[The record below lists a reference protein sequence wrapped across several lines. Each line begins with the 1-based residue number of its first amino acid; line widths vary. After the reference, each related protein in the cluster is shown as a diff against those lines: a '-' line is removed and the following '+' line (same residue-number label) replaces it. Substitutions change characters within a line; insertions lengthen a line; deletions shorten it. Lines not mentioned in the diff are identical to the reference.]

1 MEVMRKVM
9 LLGLVIGSWWMWRSD
24 DEAVAPRVQ
33 AGVLRDGFTVLV
45 DRQVHELDRDARP
58 EHQMSLQLAD
68 EVRFVGT
75 SRGSTVGWKDGKKLK
90 LAALDD
96 DGNPD
101 EPSTWG
107 NKVTQLCE
115 GAASNEHRFGIGWL
129 EADNRVWIVHGPM
142 RASEL
147 AIDALELDTDAAKVT
162 WCGVASA
169 GPDLALLWRDGN
181 KLKLNFCTPKACS
194 AYVTKVPVPGEEQ
207 LLGFGCVRDAC
218 LFASRDRSQTV
229 LRRVFETGR
238 SIKLALS
245 AAADDTRVEIVGTGP
260 RRFALGYL
268 DRERRAVVELRGIDG
283 SVEQSWSFDE
293 REVPAL
299 RWDGARLLVAFSSG
313 KFTALQPDER

>member
-1 MEVMRKVM
+1 M
-9 LLGLVIGSWWMWRSD
+9 LLGLVIGLWWMWRGG

-33 AGVLRDGFTVLV
+33 AGVLRNGFTVLV
-45 DRQVHELDRDARP
+45 DRQVHELGRDART

-75 SRGSTVGWKDGKKLK
+75 SAGSTVGWKAGKKLK

-96 DGNPD
+96 GGNPD

-107 NKVTQLCE
+107 KKVAQLCE

-129 EADNRVWIVHGPM
+129 ESDNRVWIVHGPM
-142 RASEL
+142 RASAL
-147 AIDALELDTDAAKVT
+147 ALDALELHTDAAKVT

-169 GPDLALLWRDGN
+169 GPDLALLWRDGK
-181 KLKLNFCTPKACS
+181 KLQLNFCTPKACS
-194 AYVTKVPVPGEEQ
+194 AYVTKVPVPAEEQ

-218 LFASRDRSQTV
+218 LFASRDKSQTV

-238 SIKLALS
+238 SIKLALT

-260 RRFALGYL
+260 RVFAVAYV
-268 DRERRAVVELRGIDG
+268 DREHRVAVELRDIDG
-283 SVEQSWSFDE
+283 SVKQSWSFDE

-299 RWDGARLLVAFSSG
+299 RWDGARLLVAFSSA
-313 KFTALQPDER
+313 KFTALQPD